1 MKTILE
7 NNITAYELLY
17 KLEVGLREF
26 LIDTLGR
33 EDQKWWKQR
42 LPPDVLDKLKEG
54 REKERKIKW
63 VELMPHHPI
72 YYIDFP
78 DLKKIIEIKD
88 NWRDAF
94 QVHFGDKDVF
104 CGGLREL
111 EPIRNKIAHSRRV
124 SENEVHMLKGNI
136 AKFESA
142 IGKERW
148 DKLILWQTVE
158 PSISEKLV
166 QLKEYS
172 SSAFQKMNKC
182 TSIENSDSW
191 RKLTEN
197 WWFDS
202 DYLCQDLTAITQL
215 QELAREYLLLPR
227 HRGSGHIIEN
237 WVKQNLAQEHYD
249 EMIKIF
255 DTLLAQ
261 KGN

>member
-1 MKTILE
+1 MATIPE
-7 NNITAYELLY
+7 NNIAAYELLY

-26 LIDTLGR
+26 LIDTFGR

-63 VELMPHHPI
+63 INLLPHHPI

-78 DLKKIIEIKD
+78 DLKKIIEVKD

-94 QVHFGDKDVF
+94 QSFFADKDVF

-111 EPIRNKIAHSRRV
+111 EPIRNKIAHSRRI
-124 SENEVHMLKGNI
+124 SENEIHMLKGNI

-148 DKLILWQTVE
+148 DKLVLGQTVE
-158 PSISEKLV
+158 SSISEKIISLRE
-166 QLKEYS
+166 LS
-172 SSAFQKMNKC
+172 NSTFQKMIECSLVENLDVWNKLMQ
-182 TSIENSDSW
+182 E
-191 RKLTEN
+191 

-202 DYLCQDLTAITQL
+202 DYLCQDITSVENLYAVADNYQK
-215 QELAREYLLLPR
+215 LPR

-237 WVKQNLAQEHYD
+237 WVNQNLTQELHKD
-249 EMIKIF
+249 VANTF
-255 DTLLAQ
+255 DLLLAQ
-261 KGN
+261 KGA